1 METKKNKKQIQSD
14 NTDSPLNKHVIFS
27 EEPKTYLSQPN
38 TTALPTVMTI
48 NNRPKSKSAGCYNR
62 KKKHYKQEKRA
73 YTDIHPQSNIFS
85 RSDYKHEC
93 YLWAYDE
100 PYSPSYGYTG
110 IDDELYDSPSTNSI
124 IFMGSEMNNEKNSG
138 DSEISESGRDITKL
152 FLRDFE
158 AWRETISHH
167 KKS

>member
-1 METKKNKKQIQSD
+1 MNQIQSD

-27 EEPKTYLSQPN
+27 EPETLLSQQN
-38 TTALPTVMTI
+38 TTALPTVMRR
-48 NNRPKSKSAGCYNR
+48 NNRPKSRKTADAGCYNR
-62 KKKHYKQEKRA
+62 KKNHYKLQEKRA
-73 YTDIHPQSNIFS
+73 YTLDSYTYYHPQSNIYS
-85 RSDYKHEC
+85 RSDYKYKC
-93 YLWAYDE
+93 YCCAY
-100 PYSPSYGYTG
+100 PYSPTYGYTG
-110 IDDELYDSPSTNSI
+110 IDDELYDSPSTNSN
-124 IFMGSEMNNEKNSG
+124 IFMDSEMNNEKNSG